1 MEVFFRRPRITAGVI
16 GLITLFFGFQLS
28 RARMDN
34 NIMAFLP
41 EDIPERIIARHFE
54 EEYGDEIAI
63 MVGLERPYGT
73 IFDRPFLMRIREFTD
88 AAENIDLVK
97 ETDSIMSTRY
107 ITSDSESIIVTDLV
121 AEDFSG
127 SDEEIAELKRRI
139 ASWDMY
145 QGSLVSGDLSAT
157 QIVITL
163 NAAPDESGDPEVAA
177 VLIRLRE
184 MAKEM
189 FRDFANVYTTGQPVV
204 STTLSE
210 AAYTD
215 LFALVP
221 LVFVVLLAVLL
232 FSFRRAVYVALPLLT
247 VVIAVIWAVGAMPLF
262 GVTLTMLSI
271 TLPVILMAV
280 GSAYAIHLIS
290 HYRDEA
296 EAAAFTVEEHRA
308 FILAL
313 TRKLLKPVFLA
324 ALTTFAG
331 FISFCFA
338 PLTPMRDFGI
348 FASFGVLAAF
358 AVAVTLVPAILLIR
372 GPRTMKAPAR
382 KGREKT
388 SGPGVERTMVNGRL
402 ARALTAVA
410 EKKTTVLCATALAAV
425 VSIMGAS
432 RLVVD
437 NAMVEFFSPDSEVNR
452 SDRFIR
458 EHFGGSA
465 QLIVSV
471 EADTETL
478 LSPEVLSAVD
488 GLSAYLTGRV
498 AAVGSVTGFTD
509 LVKRM
514 NQMFN
519 VDEPPEGVRQTARAA
534 GGEIGAHDDSAFE
547 FGDFGFGG
555 FDTFDSFDIDEFG
568 GFGFTGAEFGG
579 VAGADTGSPVAP
591 AEGGSAGPQGRSEG
605 GDEPASLAVPPPAS
619 SDTPVSFA
627 MINAAAGKQAN
638 MSANDLVRELERMV
652 NYGGY
657 GYYEIPADPGRYG
670 KQSSEELQQLVAN
683 YLVLLAGDNRMSNDP
698 LEPTAIETVILI
710 NSQWQKDTQRVME
723 EVNGYIEANFPKNVR
738 VLVGGGAAQ
747 EGALSVLVMNSQIVS
762 IFVSVLIVLLIVA
775 FSNKSLAA
783 GLVAALPLSIAIL
796 GNFAVM
802 GFLGITLNMA
812 TAMIASL
819 AVGIGIDYTIHFIEA
834 FKREYEA
841 TAAGTAGGDYLY
853 RTFAGS
859 GKAILINAVSVG
871 AGFFVLAFSRFRI
884 MAQFGGLVALSM
896 AISALVSL
904 TVIPVLLTTVKPKF
918 IYGNNGAS
926 R

>member
-1 MEVFFRRPRITAGVI
+1 MEKIFSHPRITAGVI
-16 GLITLFFGFQLS
+16 GLITLFFAFQLP

-34 NIMAFLP
+34 NILAFLP
-41 EDIPERIIARHFE
+41 EDNPERITARHFE
-54 EEYGDEIAI
+54 EEYGDEIMV
-63 MVGLERPYGT
+63 MVGLERSYGT
-73 IFDRPFLMRIREFTD
+73 IFEPPFLMRIRDFTE
-88 AAENIDLVK
+88 AVETIDLVK
-97 ETDSIMSTRY
+97 ETNSIMSTRY

-121 AEDFSG
+121 ADNFSG
-127 SDEEIAELKRRI
+127 SAEEIAELKRRI

-145 QGSLVSGDLSAT
+145 QGSLVSGDLTAT

-163 NAAPDESGDPEVAA
+163 NAVSGESGNPEVAA
-177 VLIRLRE
+177 VLLRIRE
-184 MAKEM
+184 MAGETFKG
-189 FRDFANVYTTGQPVV
+189 FADVYTAGQPVV
-204 STTLSE
+204 SATLTES
-210 AAYTD
+210 AYTD
-215 LFALVP
+215 LFFLVP
-221 LVFVVLLAVLL
+221 IVFAVLLAVLA
-232 FSFRRAVYVALPLLT
+232 FSFRRAAYVALPLLT
-247 VVIAVIWAVGAMPLF
+247 VLIAVIWAVGAMPLF

-271 TLPVILMAV
+271 VLPVILMAV
-280 GSAYAIHLIS
+280 GSAYAIHLVS
-290 HYRDEA
+290 HYQDEA

-338 PLTPMRDFGI
+338 PLAPMRDFGV
-348 FASFGVLAAF
+348 FASFGVLSAF

-372 GPRTMKAPAR
+372 GPRTAPAR
-382 KGREKT
+382 KGRVKT
-388 SGPGVERTMVNGRL
+388 PGLNSERKTVNGKL
-402 ARALTAVA
+402 AGVLAAAAGKKTAV
-410 EKKTTVLCATALAAV
+410 LCVTALAV
-425 VSIMGAS
+425 TVSLIGAS
-432 RLVVD
+432 KVTVD
-437 NAMVEFFSPDSEVNR
+437 NSMVEFFSQDSEVSR

-465 QLIVSV
+465 QIIVSV

-488 GLSAYLTGRV
+488 GLSAYLTDRV
-498 AAVGSVTGFTD
+498 PEAGKVTGFTD

-519 VDEPPEGVRQTARAA
+519 VDEPPEGIRQAAA
-534 GGEIGAHDDSAFE
+534 GGGIGAPEDSAFG
-547 FGDFGFGG
+547 FGDFGF
-555 FDTFDSFDIDEFG
+555 DSFDAINDFG
-568 GFGFTGAEFGG
+568 DFGFDGAEAGG
-579 VAGADTGSPVAP
+579 VAGVSP

-605 GDEPASLAVPPPAS
+605 GGFPPP
-619 SDTPVSFA
+619 SDTPLTFA
-627 MINAAAGKQAN
+627 MINAAAGKRAD
-638 MSANDLVRELERMV
+638 MSANDLVRELERMT

-670 KQSSEELQQLVAN
+670 KQSSEELRQLVAN

-710 NSQWQKDTQRVME
+710 NSQWQKDTQRVIRA
-723 EVNGYIEANFPKNVR
+723 VKGYIEANFPKNVQ
-738 VLVGGGAAQ
+738 VIVGGGAAQ

-762 IFVSVLIVLLIVA
+762 MFVSVLIVLLIVA

-812 TAMIASL
+812 TAMLASL

-841 TAAGTAGGDYLY
+841 TAAGSAGDDYLY

-871 AGFFVLAFSRFRI
+871 AGFCVLVLSRFRVI
-884 MAQFGGLVALSM
+884 AQFGGLVALSM
-896 AISALVSL
+896 AISAIVSL